1 LAVYPQHSEQIKKL
15 HLKYLINYIK
25 KHYNKPYVLTLYH
38 ESFYNSSKRSV
49 VRKLENIKE
58 RQKNTKGKIWYNGT
72 YEYFMG
78 EDIVVKSHNENITDE
93 ELEKEFERI
102 KRQKKLT
109 RKDLH

>member
-1 LAVYPQHSEQIKKL
+1 
-15 HLKYLINYIK
+15 
-25 KHYNKPYVLTLYH
+25 
-38 ESFYNSSKRSV
+38 
-49 VRKLENIKE
+49 
-58 RQKNTKGKIWYNGT
+58 
-72 YEYFMG
+72 MG